1 MWFMAEQKT
10 HGSLRAQRGAAPAK
24 VLHFAPA
31 PAAGG
36 AAARFHPPRSNR
48 SRVTQLLLSPLRIAT
63 ETTTLSNGMRVVVH
77 EDRSAPV
84 VAVHIMYHVGS
95 RHERPGRTGLAHL
108 LEHLLFEGSQN
119 CAKGEFDRVLEGV
132 GGSNNGSTW
141 LDRTNY
147 YEVVPTHAVE
157 LALWLERERMAFF
170 LPVLDEEM
178 LELQRGVVIN
188 ERKQAYE
195 NRPYGMADER
205 IHQLLFPADHPYSWP
220 TIGYLD
226 DLRAIELRDA
236 SEFFSTFYTPR
247 NAVLVLA
254 GDISPEEGVRLAERY
269 FGDIAAGPA
278 LPNGTPP
285 AVERR
290 AVSETMEDRVTF
302 PRLFETY
309 VSPAYGTRDWVAL
322 DVLTYLLGDGD
333 SSRLHRALVRDR
345 QLAQDV
351 DTFLYPTEL
360 AGIWGIVATARSGVS
375 SERMQGAI
383 DEVMAGVFESGV
395 TEEEV
400 IGAARRARR
409 DHVSGIATM
418 EQRAD
423 ELAYTTTVLG
433 APEELER
440 VLGTYATVTPEEIRE
455 VAARVL
461 SPDARVRL
469 SIVPGKGGKNGRG

>member
-1 MWFMAEQKT
+1 
-10 HGSLRAQRGAAPAK
+10 
-24 VLHFAPA
+24 
-31 PAAGG
+31 
-36 AAARFHPPRSNR
+36 
-48 SRVTQLLLSPLRIAT
+48 VTQLLLSPLQIAT
-63 ETTTLSNGMRVVVH
+63 ESRTLSNGMRVVVH
-77 EDRSAPV
+77 EDRTSPV
-84 VAVHIMYHVGS
+84 VAVHVMYHVGS

-108 LEHLLFEGSQN
+108 LEHLLFEGSQH
-119 CAKGEFDRVLEGV
+119 CPKGEFDRVLEGV

-205 IHQLLFPADHPYSWP
+205 IHQLLFPGDHPYSWP
-220 TIGYLD
+220 TIGYLR
-226 DLRAIELRDA
+226 DLQEIELSDARD
-236 SEFFSTFYTPR
+236 FFQTYYTPR

-254 GDISPEEGVRLAERY
+254 GDISPEEGFRLAERY
-269 FGDIAAGPA
+269 FGDLESGPE
-278 LPNGTPP
+278 LPASPP
-285 AVERR
+285 PRTNRR
-290 AVSETMEDRVTF
+290 AVSETMEDRVSF
-302 PRLFETY
+302 PRLFQTY
-309 VSPAYGTRDWVAL
+309 ITPAYGTREWVAL
-322 DVLTYLLGDGD
+322 DVLTYLLADGD
-333 SSRLHRALVRDR
+333 SSRLHRTLVRDR

-360 AGIWGIVATARSGVS
+360 AGIWGIVATARSGVAA
-375 SERMQGAI
+375 EQLEAAI
-383 DEVMAGVFESGV
+383 DTVLDGVVQEGV
-395 TEEEV
+395 SEDEV

-409 DHVSGIATM
+409 DHVGGIATM

-423 ELAYTTTVLG
+423 ELAYATTVLG
-433 APEELER
+433 DPAELER
-440 VLGTYATVTPEEIRE
+440 VLGAYATVTPEEIRSTAE
-455 VAARVL
+455 TIL

-469 SIVPGKGGKNGRG
+469 SIVPGKGGRHARG